1 MFRPF
6 ARPVPLALALAA
18 ATFIPVTVALVRS
31 VQVPLGLW
39 PEGSARLAVA
49 PLAWGL
55 HATAGA
61 AFGLAGPVQFVR
73 ARRHR
78 FGLVHRVAGWLFLIA
93 GLGLGLSGLVMLAR
107 VEAPSTPVISVARGL
122 FGAALIVAL
131 GRAVAAIRVRDLV
144 RHRAWAIRAY
154 AIGMGSGTVA
164 LPFLPLVLVTG
175 RPPLGLAAD
184 LVFVLWWAAN
194 IALADVIARR
204 LSSSARGR
212 A

>member
-1 MFRPF
+1 MLRPF
-6 ARPVPLALALAA
+6 ARPVPLALALAV
-18 ATFIPVTVALVRS
+18 ATFIPVTIALVRS

-39 PEGSARLAVA
+39 SEDSARLAVA

-55 HATAGA
+55 HAAAGA
-61 AFGLAGPVQFVR
+61 TFGLAGPVQFIR
-73 ARRHR
+73 ALRGR
-78 FGLVHRVAGWLFLIA
+78 FGRGHRVAGWLFLTA
-93 GLGLGLSGLVMLAR
+93 GLGLGLTGLVMLAQ
-107 VEAPSTPVISVARGL
+107 VEAPSTPVISAARGL

-131 GRAVAAIRVRDLV
+131 WRAVAAIRVGDLV

-154 AIGMGSGTVA
+154 GIGMGSGTVA
-164 LPFLPLVLVTG
+164 LPFLPFVLVTG

-194 IALADVIARR
+194 IALADAIARR
-204 LSSSARGR
+204 LSNPARVR